1 MSRPPFDPEVQLPSR
16 LFNTGTMCAP
26 HSGAGLAG
34 RLLILGGIAALA
46 CAPVQLHAQQTIP
59 EIKRAPTS
67 AVQAVDLRPKTT
79 TSKSSGD
86 SKDTAKKTA
95 RDAAADNQQAA
106 PEGGPDAGSKT
117 GTKNERATPSLGGRS
132 QTTPEDALKA
142 GSSATSGRPKA
153 TLTPDN
159 GKRPDFDQGFGE
171 KRVSVPAD
179 AAGGGNPMKSLT
191 SGGLTGPLADAAN
204 RSSGVN
210 GIASQGRG
218 AISEGTT
225 PTPGVTSAG
234 GAATTTSGEV
244 VLTDE
249 QKARAKAL
257 EQSTGLDGKKVADFM
272 TNGGDKHR
280 GEQMNCALYDDCS
293 STTPGTTPTKDPDP
307 VHEDK
312 VTKDDLVDNGGKK
325 VGERITHVRSD
336 GSITVIDT
344 NSKTGKTT
352 ITHWD
357 TAGKK
362 TKETLS
368 GEPDEET
375 RYRKDKDTYVR
386 EKMAD
391 RNWQIVQ
398 EAKDNGTVN
407 PDRNDHGGGRVAGAV
422 APSQSAMG
430 QSMFGNPG
438 QRGGMG
444 ESGAGRTGI
453 DFNGN
458 AGAIDPGDEAT
469 VTAGNR
475 QQDPGA
481 FFDRGGGPTQGIGS
495 NPNAKSDDD
504 EDDEE
509 DESKDE
515 QNSGTAKP
523 R

>member
-117 GTKNERATPSLGGRS
+117 GTKNERATPSLGGRT

-218 AISEGTT
+218 AISDGIGSDSRIDCTSPEGC
-225 PTPGVTSAG
+225 
-234 GAATTTSGEV
+234 
-244 VLTDE
+244 
-249 QKARAKAL
+249 KAKGDGQGDGKERAKAI
-257 EQSTGLDGKKVADFM
+257 EDATGADGKKTTEYM
-272 TNGGDKHR
+272 TTGGNKDL
-280 GEQMNCALYDDCS
+280 QQQFDCALNDNCT
-293 STTPGTTPTKDPDP
+293 STPK
-307 VHEDK
+307 DK
-312 VTKDDLVDNGGKK
+312 VTKRDLVDEKT
-325 VGERITHVRSD
+325 GEKIGDRIIHTHTD
-336 GSITVIDT
+336 GSVTQIDRNT
-344 NSKTGKTT
+344 NTGKTT
-352 ITHWD
+352 IETTD
-357 TAGKK
+357 AKGKK
-362 TKETLS
+362 TKETLA

-407 PDRNDHGGGRVAGAV
+407 PDRNDNGGGRVAGAV
-422 APSQSAMG
+422 APSQSAVG

-495 NPNAKSDDD
+495 NPNAKSDD